1 MKEKRVVNMGLA
13 EEGHGPEELVGVLN
27 FQSLGVLNFLLVSIF
42 NVQK

>member
-27 FQSLGVLNFLLVSIF
+27 FLLVSIF